1 MRYWDEVE
9 PSATC
14 RRLAKRMLRVHSLR
28 AADSLQLAAA
38 LVAADHDPASLQV
51 VSLDQRLNDALYQEG
66 FLLAVD

>member
-1 MRYWDEVE
+1 
-9 PSATC
+9 
-14 RRLAKRMLRVHSLR
+14 MLRVHSLR